1 MAIWRRHILRLGLLA
16 AAVKPLAASAQP
28 ASGGKPGA
36 PEAQDAWMDEGGSRH
51 RMVFDTTTVAGL
63 GIGLN
68 FARNFYE
75 ANLESYG
82 IAAKDLGTII
92 IVRHISTPFGYNDAI
107 WAKYGD
113 VITGRVKLY
122 DPRDKAAPRVNLFN
136 TPIKD
141 ESLPNGG
148 LLIDD
153 LVKLGARFAVCGMA
167 SARVSEM
174 VAKEK
179 GGKADDILA
188 EIKSNLVPNAV
199 MVPAGI
205 LALNRAQE
213 HGYTVSYCG

>member
-1 MAIWRRHILRLGLLA
+1 MAIWRRHLLRIGLLA

-28 ASGGKPGA
+28 IPAAKLGA
-36 PEAQDAWMDEGGSRH
+36 PEAQDAWMDEGGSLH

-68 FARNFYE
+68 FARNFYD
-75 ANLESYG
+75 ANLQAYG
-82 IAAKDLGTII
+82 IAAKNIGTII
-92 IVRHISTPFGYNDAI
+92 IVRHISTPFGFNDAI
-107 WAKYGD
+107 WAKYGE
-113 VITGRVKLY
+113 VITERVKLY
-122 DPRDKAAPRVNLFN
+122 DPRDKAVPHVNLFN

-153 LVKLGARFAVCGMA
+153 LAKRGARFAVCGMA
-167 SARVSEM
+167 SARLAEM
-174 VAKEK
+174 VAKK
-179 GGKADDILA
+179 TGGKADDILA

-205 LALNRAQE
+205 IALNRAQE
-213 HGYTVSYCG
+213 HGYTFSYCG